1 MYRNIVDDIM
11 LQEDK
16 MATMTTHA
24 DHKFSITISSDDL
37 AVVNC
42 LRSLSKFSQ
51 KTGNNNI
58 PWGGTK
64 DRDWERD
71 GHKVTFH
78 FSSREY
84 REGFLSVVELLLPR
98 HLWREIDR
106 SDNNPAVPAR

>member
-1 MYRNIVDDIM
+1 MS
-11 LQEDK
+11 
-16 MATMTTHA
+16 AMTIHA
-24 DHKFSITISSDDL
+24 DHKFSITIFSDDL

-71 GHKVTFH
+71 GHEVTFP
-78 FSSREY
+78 FSSQEY
-84 REGFLSVVELLLPR
+84 REGFVSVAERLLPR